1 MRPIGRPTT
10 VPAARAVSGFGTVTG
25 TVFQVETAD
34 ALQGAAVS
42 LVAAPGDTGESRR
55 ERGTDSQG
63 GFLFDSVV
71 PGRYQIRVRKL
82 HENPH
87 SASIQAVAG
96 RVDTVRLGL
105 RANRCYGY

>member
-1 MRPIGRPTT
+1 MQPIGRPTG
-10 VPAARAVSGFGTVTG
+10 VPTAREVSGFGTVTG
-25 TVFQVETAD
+25 MVFQVETAD

-42 LVAAPGDTGESRR
+42 LVAAPGDKSHSQQ

-82 HENPH
+82 HENPG
-87 SASIQAVAG
+87 SATIQAVAG
-96 RVDTVRLGL
+96 RVDTIRLGL

>member
-1 MRPIGRPTT
+1 MHPIGRPTA
-10 VPAARAVSGFGTVTG
+10 VPTARAVSGFGTVTG
-25 TVFQVETAD
+25 IVFQLETAD

-42 LVAAPGDTGESRR
+42 LVAVPGDTGESRR
-55 ERGTDSQG
+55 EQGTDSQG

-82 HENPH
+82 HENPD

-96 RVDTVRLGL
+96 RVDSIRVGL